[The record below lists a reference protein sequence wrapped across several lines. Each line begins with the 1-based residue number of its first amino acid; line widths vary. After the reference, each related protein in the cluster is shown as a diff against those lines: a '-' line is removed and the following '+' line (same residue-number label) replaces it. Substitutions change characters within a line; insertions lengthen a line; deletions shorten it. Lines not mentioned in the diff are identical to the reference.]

1 LIYGESVMF
10 SLEEAYSQG
19 IKLIR
24 NIVEDIRFGRKLY
37 LNNVLTYANQ
47 MCKYLNDTS
56 EILTLLNKMQGK
68 NPYMHSHSV
77 NVALISYVIGK
88 WLDFDND
95 KLENLFQ
102 AGLLHDIGK
111 AKIKDSILNKED
123 ALTWSEME
131 LLKAHPITAYRL
143 LASVNIFNPQVLQA
157 VAFHHERMDG
167 TGYPLEIKQDKI
179 NIYSRIIAIADIY
192 DAITSVKAYH
202 ERKSPLQALEEIKES
217 SIDKLDPYICE
228 IFIYNV
234 VEYFIGRTI
243 RLSNEQTGIIANISP
258 NAMSKPTICC
268 DDKYLDL
275 SLETELEIVEYL

>member
-1 LIYGESVMF
+1 MF

-47 MCKYLNDTS
+47 MCKYLDDNS

-68 NPYMHSHSV
+68 NPYMYSHSV
-77 NVALISYVIGK
+77 NVALISNVIGK
-88 WLDFDND
+88 WLDLDND
-95 KLENLFQ
+95 KQVNLFQ

-167 TGYPLEIKQDKI
+167 TGYPLELKQDKI
-179 NIYSRIIAIADIY
+179 NVYSRIIAIADTY
-192 DAITSVKAYH
+192 DAITSIRAYH

-228 IFIYNV
+228 IFINNV
-234 VEYFIGRTI
+234 VEYYIGRSI
-243 RLSNEQTGIIANISP
+243 RLSNDQTGNITDINP
-258 NAMSKPTICC
+258 NALSKPIVCC
-268 DDKYLDL
+268 NDNYLDL
-275 SLETELEIVEYL
+275 SSDTELEIVEYL